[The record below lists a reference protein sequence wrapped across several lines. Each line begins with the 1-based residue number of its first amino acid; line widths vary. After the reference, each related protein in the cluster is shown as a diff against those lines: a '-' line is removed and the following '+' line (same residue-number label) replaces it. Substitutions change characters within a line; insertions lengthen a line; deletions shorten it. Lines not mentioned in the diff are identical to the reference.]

1 MNKASRRYYR
11 TMLLGL
17 TAMAVLIWAAVDQF
31 GISTEDVITLFLG
44 AVLVTVVIV
53 LCAGLFTVLWV
64 LLRRLMHRR
73 NVD

>member
-31 GISTEDVITLFLG
+31 GISTEDMTSLFLG
-44 AVLVTVVIV
+44 AVLVTGVVV
-53 LCAGLFTVLWV
+53 MCAGLFTVLWV
-64 LLRRLMHRR
+64 VLRRLMQRR
-73 NVD
+73 NDD